1 MISKKHF
8 TLSAALLTGAL
19 AFAPALSHAETIQ
32 SEGIF
37 ASEKASPAARVTGG
51 VRATLETENNLL
63 SYTITWNNLS
73 GPVTGAELMAAK
85 DLSKTAEKVA
95 DLKGPYVAPLTGTLT
110 LSADQIDLYRH
121 GQLFVGLGTASHPHG
136 EVRAQLIP
144 APGTNTK

>member
-8 TLSAALLTGAL
+8 TLGAALLTGAL
-19 AFAPALSHAETIQ
+19 AFTPVLSHAETIQ
-32 SEGIF
+32 SEGHF
-37 ASEKASPAARVTGG
+37 ASAKAMPSQATGG
-51 VRATLETENNLL
+51 VRATLETENNQL

-85 DLSKTAEKVA
+85 DLRKTAEKVS
-95 DLKGPYVAPLTGTLT
+95 DLKGPYVAPLTGTIT

-136 EVRAQLIP
+136 EVRAQLVP
-144 APGTNTK
+144 APDTKTK

>member
-1 MISKKHF
+1 MIPKKHF

-37 ASEKASPAARVTGG
+37 ASEKASPSHVTGG

-121 GQLFVGLGTASHPHG
+121 GQLFVGLGTVAHPHG
-136 EVRAQLIP
+136 EVRAQLVP
-144 APGTNTK
+144 APGSNTK